1 MSMSAQGPPVAG
13 TAEQQKLQRIEQ
25 RINRSLR
32 ALCRQG
38 SVVAGWRTVDGRRLG
53 PYWSLRYREAG
64 RQRSVYLGRSAA
76 LAAAVRRRL
85 HKLQQ
90 PRKQSLQLA
99 RLRAAVRA
107 SFRRHLAVWKQDLEA
122 WGLKLHGLEIRGWR
136 SFRPPIQEASPGF
149 GQQNSISPDSDVGC
163 GRCSER
169 SAAIAARHF
178 MRNGNVS
185 EKKNLLRPA
194 STGSAVDRSAIPGC

>member
-1 MSMSAQGPPVAG
+1 MSMRAQDPQVA
-13 TAEQQKLQRIEQ
+13 AAVDQQKLQRIVQ
-25 RINRSLR
+25 RMNRLLR

-53 PYWSLRYREAG
+53 PYWSRYREAG

-107 SFRRHLAVWKQDLEA
+107 SFRRHLAVWKQDLAA
-122 WGLKLHGLEIRGWR
+122 WGVKLHGLEIRGWR
-136 SFRPPIQEASPGF
+136 SFRQPIQEATSGF
-149 GQQNSISPDSDVGC
+149 GQQNSIFPDSDVGC

-169 SAAIAARHF
+169 STAIAARQF
-178 MRNGNVS
+178 RRNGNVS

-194 STGSAVDRSAIPGC
+194 STGSAVDRSAIPGY